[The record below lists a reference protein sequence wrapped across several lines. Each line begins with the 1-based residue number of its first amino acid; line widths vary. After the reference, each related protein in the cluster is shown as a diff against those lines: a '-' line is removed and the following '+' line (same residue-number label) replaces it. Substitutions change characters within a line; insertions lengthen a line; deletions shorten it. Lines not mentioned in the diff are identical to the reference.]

1 LRVRAPDEEL
11 RHRLRNLFDKGTL
24 VAVAARFR
32 LSEMTLMTY
41 WWQPSLPSVLGGS
54 PLPIAL
60 SAEIA
65 ELDAQLNRVVWGK

>member
-1 LRVRAPDEEL
+1 MRVRAPDEEL
-11 RHRLRNLFDKGTL
+11 RHRLRNLFEKGTL

-32 LSEMTLMTY
+32 LGDDPHDVL
-41 WWQPSLPSVLGGS
+41 WRQPSLPSVLGGS

-65 ELDAQLNRVVWGK
+65 QLDAQLDRVVWGK